1 MERDRSGKPVS
12 IDEPDYRIIK
22 NIISDTRR
30 LVQEMNTQALDCDG
44 AREYFARITETDINP
59 TLSLSTPFY
68 TDFGKNI
75 RIGKNVFINLGCT
88 FMDRGGITIGDNA
101 FIAPHVSLITEN
113 HGLATDKRRTLVSKP
128 IVIGD
133 NVWIGAN
140 ATVLQGVTIGDNAVI
155 GAGSVVT
162 KDVPENSVAAGNPA
176 KIIKVFEEVN
186 RNEKNEIIFRA
197 CGRALFYGRA
207 FIRLLRQNNERND
220 KQRQRNGFA

>member
-1 MERDRSGKPVS
+1 MKDILERDRSGKPVS

-22 NIISDTRR
+22 NIISATRR

-113 HGLATDKRRTLVSKP
+113 HGLAADKRRTLVSKP

-176 KIIKVFEEVN
+176 KIIKS
-186 RNEKNEIIFRA
+186 
-197 CGRALFYGRA
+197 L
-207 FIRLLRQNNERND
+207 
-220 KQRQRNGFA
+220 